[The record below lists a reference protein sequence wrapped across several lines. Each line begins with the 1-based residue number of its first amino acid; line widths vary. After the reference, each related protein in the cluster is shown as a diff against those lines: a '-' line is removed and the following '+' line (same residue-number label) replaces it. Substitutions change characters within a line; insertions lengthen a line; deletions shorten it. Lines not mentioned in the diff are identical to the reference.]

1 MEKEIKQIAL
11 SLKGIEESLRTL
23 AEDTKAK
30 KELDIEIMNKI
41 NEFES
46 SLIDLKND
54 PFGLNKRD

>member
-1 MEKEIKQIAL
+1 MEKEIKQISL
-11 SLKGIEESLRTL
+11 SLKGIEESLRAL

-30 KELDIEIMNKI
+30 KELDIEIMNKL